1 MQFSFHKDEVLLG
14 RIQATH
20 LKSDVSET
28 ESAMIYTIDCD
39 IIDTLR
45 TLEEHDTW
53 NIHPHNSIR
62 IYGLATEEEIEE
74 LKEFERNHI
83 LKIMNLQHN
92 SLFLYQ
98 TEFEDLHENL
108 DDEMYYVT
116 AYLHVDETER
126 YIQENIIQF
135 LEEAEMI

>member
-1 MQFSFHKDEVLLG
+1 MQFSILKDEALLE
-14 RIQATH
+14 RLNKTH

-28 ESAMIYTIDCD
+28 ESAMTYTIDCD
-39 IIDTLR
+39 IIDTLQ
-45 TLEEHDTW
+45 TAEEHDTW

-62 IYGLATEEEIEE
+62 IYGLATAKEIEE
-74 LKEFERNHI
+74 IKEFEEKHI

-98 TEFEDLHENL
+98 TEFEDLAENL
-108 DDEMYYVT
+108 DDELYYVT
-116 AYLHVDETER
+116 AYLHLDETER

-135 LEEAEMI
+135 LEEAEKI